1 MNKKWILTMLC
12 AFALVLLAGCTSNA
26 DVLPSPSPAAT
37 TMKPSPSLLPS
48 VAPVASP
55 SPGVGTPTTT
65 APGTTG
71 AAITTIDEAKKV
83 SKDIKDELEKLS
95 EVSQATVVAAGDT
108 AVVGLTF
115 DTQYKGGLTKRIT
128 DMIKDRIGT
137 VNTGIQKIGTTS
149 QATQVKS
156 IQDLSAT
163 MEKTGT
169 TISSLQT
176 QVDALY
182 KTITANA
189 GGATTSPAATTAP

>member
-12 AFALVLLAGCTSNA
+12 AFALVLLAGCAVA

-37 TMKPSPSLLPS
+37 LLPSPSILPT
-48 VAPVASP
+48 VMPATSP

-71 AAITTIDEAKKV
+71 AGITTLDQAKKV
-83 SKDIKDELEKLS
+83 SKDIKTELEKLS
-95 EVSQATVVAAGDT
+95 EVSEATVVAAGNT

-115 DTQYKGGLTKRIT
+115 DSQYKGGLTKRIT
-128 DMIKDRIGT
+128 DMVNDRIGT
-137 VNTGIQKIGTTS
+137 VNTAIQNIGVTV
-149 QATQVKS
+149 QAAQVKS
-156 IQDLSAT
+156 IADLAAT

-169 TISSLQT
+169 TMATLKT

-189 GGATTSPAATTAP
+189 GGATTAP